1 MKKAADYQYSMLSS
15 ISCSPGITSFNN
27 EFKIYNKKILI
38 FGGTGS
44 LGNKFN
50 EKYIENNIICN
61 FSRDEHKHWKM
72 RLKFKS
78 HKNLKFIIGNVS
90 DKYKVNETIKRI
102 KPDIIIIASAM
113 KHIEQC
119 EIHTSE
125 SLKTNLIGTQ
135 NILDSI
141 EDNLNLL
148 TNLKVT
154 IFVSTDKACSPINN
168 YGMAKALSETLMI
181 EKAHYIKNVK
191 FVNVRYGNVLNSNG
205 SIIPRLHNMGQNIDY
220 SEFYLTHKDMTR
232 FVMTLEQSVSLI
244 EHAIING
251 DSGDTVISELLS
263 MKVKDLIEIFSEKY
277 NKPYKITGL
286 RSGEKLLESLINETQ
301 SGRIEKHGKFTH
313 IKSVFSYKKTIDA
326 SNLRDYNSTIN
337 PLTKQELKDYLIKLK
352 LL

>member
-1 MKKAADYQYSMLSS
+1 MEKPEYQYNIQSI
-15 ISCSPGITSFNN
+15 ISCSPMDTSLNN
-27 EFKIYNKKILI
+27 QLKLYNKKILI

-44 LGNKFN
+44 LGNKLN
-50 EKYIENNIICN
+50 ERYIDNNIIYN

-78 HKNLKFIIGNVS
+78 HKNLKFIIGNVF
-90 DKYKVNETIKRI
+90 DKNKVNETIKRI

-125 SLKTNLIGTQ
+125 SLKTNLLGTQ

-141 EDNLNLL
+141 EDYLNLL

-181 EKAHYIKNVK
+181 EKAHYIKNIK

-205 SIIPRLHNMGQNIDY
+205 SIIPRLHSMGQNTDY
-220 SEFYLTHKDMTR
+220 KEFYLTHENMTR
-232 FVMTLEQSVSLI
+232 FVMTLDQSVDLI

-251 DSGDTVISELLS
+251 ESGETVISELLS
-263 MKVKDLIEIFSEKY
+263 MKVKDLIELFSEKY

-301 SGRIEKHGKFTH
+301 SGRIVKSGKYTH
-313 IKSVFSYKKTIDA
+313 IKSVFSYGKTIDA
-326 SNLRDYNSTIN
+326 DNLRDYNSTIN
-337 PLTKQELKDYLIKLK
+337 PLTKQELKDYLNKLN